1 MTTVQQNFHFS
12 TQAQYPSLGFVTVQE
27 IQNTTNNKKKQ
38 RRNLD
43 SGADRCPREFAF
55 PPPPPRDLAHRGQIP
70 RDLAP
75 PEPNPLGSRRPC
87 VPPLGISPPSLPATQ
102 LREYSCI

>member
-55 PPPPPRDLAHRGQIP
+55 PPPPPVILLTGAK
-70 RDLAP
+70 
-75 PEPNPLGSRRPC
+75 S
-87 VPPLGISPPSLPATQ
+87 LGISLPRSQIPWDLAVPACP
-102 LREYSCI
+102 L